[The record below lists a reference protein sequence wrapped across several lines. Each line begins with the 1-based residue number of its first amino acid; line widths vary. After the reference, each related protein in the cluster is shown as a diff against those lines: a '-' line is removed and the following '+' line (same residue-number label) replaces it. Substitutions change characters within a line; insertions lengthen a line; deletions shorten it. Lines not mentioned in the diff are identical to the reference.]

1 MLDILLAYDLS
12 SDIFQNKDTQL
23 ASTFYGGLLH
33 HLTSRPI
40 WISNDQKTIT
50 TVCPSEGGGLFAWG
64 DYKERRR
71 LVRRLYRRNRNT

>member
-1 MLDILLAYDLS
+1 LLAYYLS

-40 WISNDQKTIT
+40 WISNDNKKIT
-50 TVCPSEGGGLFAWG
+50 TVCPGEGGGLFAWG

-71 LVRRLYRRNRNT
+71 LARLLPRLYRQSNNN